1 MLDMLDRMYIMMMCA
16 AHRFK
21 EEEKGAVDLV
31 TIVVLIGV
39 AVALAV
45 IFRTKAGELIRH
57 LFDDLISPAAEKAI
71 NESK

>member
-45 IFRTKAGELIRH
+45 IFKDQAKNLIEH
-57 LFDDLISPAAEKAI
+57 LFEGISGKAD
-71 NESK
+71 EAVGVK

>member
-21 EEEKGAVDLV
+21 EEKGAVDLV

-45 IFRTKAGELIRH
+45 IFRSKAQELLRH
-57 LFDDLISPAAEKAI
+57 LFEDLISPAADKAAGGS
-71 NESK
+71 N